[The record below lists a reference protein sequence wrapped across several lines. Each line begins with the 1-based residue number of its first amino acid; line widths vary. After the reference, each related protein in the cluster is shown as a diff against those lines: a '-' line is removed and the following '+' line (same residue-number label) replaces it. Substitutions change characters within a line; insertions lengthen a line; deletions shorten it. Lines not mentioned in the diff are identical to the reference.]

1 MGPLPT
7 QNVLSKPA
15 QSQKNALTKLS
26 PSLYYPLYYAT
37 TLLPRLLTS
46 TTLFLTFRLAL
57 LSYHLLWHSYYA
69 STILLIQTYYASYYL
84 ALHSYYVSCFLALH
98 SYYASCYLALQSYH
112 ASAVVAKR
120 LCVAG
125 KFGGKIAWKR
135 SEHLRNKLWFEFVVF
150 ALGGGNGMLLLVF
163 WPGWLVIGPVVWVV
177 YG

>member
-1 MGPLPT
+1 MGLLPT
-7 QNVLSKPA
+7 QAVLSKPA
-15 QSQKNALTKLS
+15 QSQKNALTTLS

-69 STILLIQTYYASYYL
+69 STIILLQTYYASNY
-84 ALHSYYVSCFLALH
+84 LALH
-98 SYYASCYLALQSYH
+98 SYYASCYLALQSYY
-112 ASAVVAKR
+112 ASTVVAKR

-125 KFGGKIAWKR
+125 KFGGKMVWKR